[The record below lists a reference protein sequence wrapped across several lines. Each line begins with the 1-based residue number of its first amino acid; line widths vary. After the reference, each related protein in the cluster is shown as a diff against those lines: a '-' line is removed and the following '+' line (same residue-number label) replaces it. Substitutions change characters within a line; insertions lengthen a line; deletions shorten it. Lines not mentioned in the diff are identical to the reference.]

1 MVLQPRSSSTLLPS
15 HWERCSPPASGD
27 GVAGTG
33 NPSWP
38 GRRPETRPLA
48 FLKSPFVRSTL
59 SPPPPRPPH
68 PSGRDFAPFVWLL
81 SGFPEP
87 GRRGGPRHGEGP
99 RGKVEAVEIGIWGRN
114 SEFPPPWRIPP
125 FPVGAP
131 PLRPRTVG
139 SGADPPLTRPRPRFP
154 SYLSLG
160 AAAPRARARAPGSD
174 PAAAGPACPGRR
186 PSPRPALPG
195 GIPFKF
201 GIRSIPNVKDP
212 KTSVPRGVPRR
223 GGGGKPREG
232 LQDSHPR
239 VGRGR
244 VRGRKVPSG

>member
-1 MVLQPRSSSTLLPS
+1 MAWLGRGTPAGPEGGLKPDLWLSLKAPLCGPPSPLPHRALRIPAAGTLL
-15 HWERCSPPASGD
+15 
-27 GVAGTG
+27 
-33 NPSWP
+33 
-38 GRRPETRPLA
+38 
-48 FLKSPFVRSTL
+48 
-59 SPPPPRPPH
+59 
-68 PSGRDFAPFVWLL
+68 LL
-81 SGFPEP
+81 SAFPEP
-87 GRRGGPRHGEGP
+87 GRRGGPQRGEGP
-99 RGKVEAVEIGIWGRN
+99 RRKVEAVEIGIWGRN

-195 GIPFKF
+195 GIPFNF
-201 GIRSIPNVKDP
+201 GICSIPNVKDP

-223 GGGGKPREG
+223 GGGGEPHEG

-244 VRGRKVPSG
+244 VRGGKVPSG